1 MPLRGL
7 RADEVDAG
15 LPPRGGVRNAREMIR
30 RSLVQMALLGAL
42 GGSVAVAQSTS
53 LSVANGSFES
63 PVVTGPLPVDIRL
76 TGWTKTPA
84 PSWFV
89 PQGQLQSWD
98 QLSGVFPN
106 PPAGQ
111 PSRIPNADGN
121 QAAYLLTLPLA
132 GFSQVLPATFEA
144 GVSYDLTVGVR
155 GGGNIVDGTPLM
167 VSLFYLDAS
176 FQPVTL
182 ASTTLAYNAGLGSA
196 WPALTDVSASTG
208 FITPN
213 ASALGRNVGVSILSV
228 GGMGEGYWDLDNVRV
243 TATVVPEPGV
253 GGLMALGGLVG
264 GAWMWARRRR

>member
-1 MPLRGL
+1 ML
-7 RADEVDAG
+7 RACHDRAG
-15 LPPRGGVRNAREMIR
+15 FATLAEMIR
-30 RSLVQMALLGAL
+30 RSLSRIAVLGAL
-42 GGSVAVAQSTS
+42 GGSVALAQSTS
-53 LSVANGSFES
+53 LPVANGSFES

-84 PSWFV
+84 PAWFV

-111 PSRIPNADGN
+111 PGRIPNADGN

-176 FQPVTL
+176 FQPETV
-182 ASTTLAYNAGLGSA
+182 ASTTLLYSAGVGAS
-196 WPALTDVSASTG
+196 WPELMDLTASTSSLPSG
-208 FITPN
+208 P
-213 ASALGRNVGVSILSV
+213 AVGRNIGISILSV

-243 TATVVPEPGV
+243 TATVVPEPGM